1 MTGDQD
7 VALSKTDTVLVLM
20 EMVVISTSWIF

>member
-20 EMVVISTSWIF
+20 EMVVISTSWIL